1 MTEVSNPSTSCADR
15 AIICPCCGTGEVFTE
30 EGDCWDDC
38 IEEEQAL
45 AIDGGKYS
53 VGYALTLDDV
63 YY

>member
-1 MTEVSNPSTSCADR
+1 MNDVSNPSTPCADR
-15 AIICPCCGTGEVFTE
+15 ALTCHYCGTGEVFTE
-30 EGDCWDDC
+30 EGDFCDDC

-45 AIDGGKYS
+45 EVEGKYS